1 MDFTD
6 LSFQLTPEGIDD
18 TEVALIELAHNVS
31 MDKDVIVATHGRAL
45 KKIIPVWL
53 DFLREEMD
61 RNEEYGP
68 GNAVYALCRTFS
80 LITALTALGT
90 MKLSERKNTVSKA
103 LSDLFT
109 NDIGLILEKGVI
121 RDPTKNESA
130 TTH

>member
-6 LSFQLTPEGIDD
+6 LSFVLTPEGIDD
-18 TEVALIELAHNVS
+18 TEVQLIELAHTVS
-31 MDKDVIVATHGRAL
+31 MDKDKIVATHGRAL
-45 KKIIPVWL
+45 KKIIPAWL
-53 DFLREEMD
+53 SFLRAEMD
-61 RNEEYGP
+61 RDEEYGP

-90 MKLSERKNTVSKA
+90 MKLSERKGAVSKA

-109 NDIGLILEKGVI
+109 NDVGLILEKGVV
-121 RDPTKNESA
+121 RDPTQNKSP